1 METDYSKVKII
12 NIRRGTG
19 ERNIYWYAKVVDENN
34 ELVINASLDYCVKT
48 VMERLDKQNG
58 IVEDPEV

>member
-12 NIRRGTG
+12 DIRRGTG
-19 ERNIYWYAKVVDENN
+19 ERNIYWYAQVIDENN
-34 ELVINASLDYCVKT
+34 ELVINATLDYCLKT